1 MGRELLRWFVH
12 DIFFGMIPLLV
23 HILVSIIIS
32 QDISVILFCSEMLFL
47 NIEILISVRRIISVL
62 RWTRW
67 NEEVLTFTEEIDSIL
82 LIFFSILYGCVFIVE
97 YVGISVND
105 VAVYIITFIM
115 TCISISIGVGTN
127 YIKVTEERN

>member
-1 MGRELLRWFVH
+1 
-12 DIFFGMIPLLV
+12 MIPLLV

-82 LIFFSILYGCVFIVE
+82 LIFFSTLYGCVFIVE

-115 TCISISIGVGTN
+115 TCISISIAC
-127 YIKVTEERN
+127 

>member
-1 MGRELLRWFVH
+1 MGRELVRWFVH

-62 RWTRW
+62 RWNRW
-67 NEEVLTFTEEIDSIL
+67 NEEVLAFTEEIDSIL
-82 LIFFSILYGCVFIVE
+82 IIFFSILYGCIFIVE

-127 YIKVTEERN
+127 YIKVTEEGD

>member
-47 NIEILISVRRIISVL
+47 NIEILISVRRIIAVL
-62 RWTRW
+62 QWTRW
-67 NEEVLTFTEEIDSIL
+67 NEEVLAFTEEIDNIL
-82 LIFFSILYGCVFIVE
+82 LIFFSILYGCIFIIE
-97 YVGISVND
+97 YAGISVND

-127 YIKVTEERN
+127 YIKVTEERD